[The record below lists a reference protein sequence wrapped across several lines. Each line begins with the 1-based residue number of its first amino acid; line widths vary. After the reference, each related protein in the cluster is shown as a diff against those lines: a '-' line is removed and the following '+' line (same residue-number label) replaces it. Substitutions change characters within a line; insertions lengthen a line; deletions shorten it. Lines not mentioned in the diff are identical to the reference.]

1 MTAEPHSPF
10 IAYLEQL
17 RDRQDRAA
25 LAHLRR
31 GLGRKPGEAP
41 EMYPYVVP
49 WLPNDPWAD
58 SRYFLIASLFALHPL
73 PGGSGNMG
81 AHFARIRQ
89 AKGSED
95 ATERR
100 FVSLLAAHADDLA
113 YHLRQAVTLCKAN
126 SIPVNWAQLFRDVQ
140 YWGAPSGS
148 VQRAWARAYWGR
160 SDEDSPSQPE

>member
-41 EMYPYVVP
+41 KCTPMSS
-49 WLPNDPWAD
+49 LGCPNGPWAD

-89 AKGSED
+89 AKGAGRD
-95 ATERR
+95 RTPLC
-100 FVSLLAAHADDLA
+100 FAAGRDADDLA

-140 YWGAPSGS
+140 YWGAPSSS
-148 VQRAWARAYWGR
+148 VQRA
-160 SDEDSPSQPE
+160 